1 LDVEDLETMDEQ
13 DELVAMFE
21 RELQSVARA
30 WREQG
35 IDTFGIVSG
44 STPPVLQ
51 VVWWIN
57 KLDSRARFDE
67 VMQQLGREWTVEALV
82 LKDRFRPL
90 FVDWRG
96 VLHKAKGR
104 LSGEVTD

>member
-1 LDVEDLETMDEQ
+1 MDEQ

-67 VMQQLGREWTVEALV
+67 VVQQLGRERTVEALV

-96 VLHKAKGR
+96 VLHKAEGR

>member
-1 LDVEDLETMDEQ
+1 MDEQ

-67 VMQQLGREWTVEALV
+67 VVQQLGREWTVEALV

-90 FVDWRG
+90 FADWRG
-96 VLHKAKGR
+96 VLHKAEGR